1 MAFASDDDRRKAYDL
16 FAKMTWS
23 GRETCG
29 YTQELMGY
37 SKTVKDFSSLT
48 EYTTREAYDGAKKSI
63 AVTTILVYVSIG
75 GSLALISTALAQRA
89 GIFQYDGGALE
100 YVLIGTILAVVAYG
114 LYAMKRSL
122 SSAIRLYEGNIETFE
137 TPDELIAAMDA
148 DSSQEKA
155 DDANAEQDDI
165 DALAALIERAGDTGS
180 EPAATSSQTA
190 PSPSTVEEDGESNEK
205 PDGDET
211 KDAAD
216 GVTGGG
222 AIEGT
227 ETPVAKPDGMEPD
240 GTDAADKGE
249 AGTE

>member
-23 GRETCG
+23 GREACG

-63 AVTTILVYVSIG
+63 AVTTVLVYVSIG

-100 YVLIGTILAVVAYG
+100 YVLIGTILAVIAYG

-122 SSAIRLYEGNIETFE
+122 SSAIRLYEGNIEAFE

-148 DSSQEKA
+148 DSSPEKA
-155 DDANAEQDDI
+155 DGTDAEQGDI
-165 DALAALIERAGDTGS
+165 DALSALIEKACDTVS
-180 EPAATSSQTA
+180 EPTATSPQID
-190 PSPSTVEEDGESNEK
+190 PSPSTVEKGGESPEK
-205 PDGDET
+205 PDGGGTEG
-211 KDAAD
+211 AAD
-216 GVTGGG
+216 GVAGDG
-222 AIEGT
+222 ATART
-227 ETPVAKPDGMEPD
+227 ETPATEPDGMEPD
-240 GTDAADKGE
+240 GKDAADKGK
-249 AGTE
+249 AGAE

>member
-23 GRETCG
+23 GREACG

-48 EYTTREAYDGAKKSI
+48 EYTTRDAYDGAKKSI

-122 SSAIRLYEGNIETFE
+122 SSAIRLYEGNVEAFE
-137 TPDELIAAMDA
+137 TPNELIAAMDA

-155 DDANAEQDDI
+155 DDANAEQGDI
-165 DALAALIERAGDTGS
+165 DALAALIEKAGDTES
-180 EPAATSSQTA
+180 EPTATSQEAA
-190 PSPSTVEEDGESNEK
+190 PSPSTVEEGGEPHEK
-205 PDGDET
+205 TDGDGTEG
-211 KDAAD
+211 AAD
-216 GVTGGG
+216 GVAGDG
-222 AIEGT
+222 ATEGT
-227 ETPVAKPDGMEPD
+227 AETPVAEQDM
-240 GTDAADKGE
+240 TNAADKGE
-249 AGTE
+249 ADAE

>member
-23 GRETCG
+23 GREACG

-63 AVTTILVYVSIG
+63 AVTTVLVYVSIG

-89 GIFQYDGGALE
+89 GIFQYDGGSLE
-100 YVLIGTILAVVAYG
+100 YVLIGTILAVIAYG

-122 SSAIRLYEGNIETFE
+122 SSAIRLYEGNVEAFK

-155 DDANAEQDDI
+155 DDANAEQGDI
-165 DALAALIERAGDTGS
+165 DALTALIEKAGDTGS
-180 EPAATSSQTA
+180 EPAATSQEA
-190 PSPSTVEEDGESNEK
+190 AHSPSTVEEGGESVDK

-211 KDAAD
+211 KGAAD
-216 GVTGGG
+216 GVAGGG
-222 AIEGT
+222 ATAGT
-227 ETPVAKPDGMEPD
+227 ETPVAESDGKNP
-240 GTDAADKGE
+240 TRRGE
-249 AGTE
+249 SGAE

>member
-23 GRETCG
+23 GREACG

-63 AVTTILVYVSIG
+63 AVTTVLVYVSIG
-75 GSLALISTALAQRA
+75 GAIALISTALAQRA
-89 GIFQYDGGALE
+89 GIFQYDGGSLE
-100 YVLIGTILAVVAYG
+100 YVLIGTILAVIAYG

-122 SSAIRLYEGNIETFE
+122 SSAIRLYEGNVEAFE

-155 DDANAEQDDI
+155 DGANAEQGDI
-165 DALAALIERAGDTGS
+165 DALAALIEKAGDTGS
-180 EPAATSSQTA
+180 EPAATSQEAS
-190 PSPSTVEEDGESNEK
+190 PSPSTVEEGGESTEK
-205 PDGDET
+205 SNGDGAE
-211 KDAAD
+211 DAAD
-216 GVTGGG
+216 GVAEGG
-222 AIEGT
+222 ATART
-227 ETPVAKPDGMEPD
+227 ETSVTEPDGMKLD

-249 AGTE
+249 VGTE

>member
-1 MAFASDDDRRKAYDL
+1 MAFANDDDRRKAYDI

-23 GRETCG
+23 GREVCG

-63 AVTTILVYVSIG
+63 AVTTVLVYVSIG
-75 GSLALISTALAQRA
+75 GALALISTALAQRA
-89 GIFQYDGGALE
+89 GIFQYDGGSLE
-100 YVLIGTILAVVAYG
+100 YVLIGTILAVIAYG

-122 SSAIRLYEGNIETFE
+122 SSAIRLYEGNIEVFE
-137 TPDELIAAMDA
+137 TPDELIAAMNA

-155 DDANAEQDDI
+155 DGADAEQGDI
-165 DALAALIERAGDTGS
+165 DALAALIEKAGDTVS
-180 EPAATSSQTA
+180 EPAAVFSQTVT
-190 PSPSTVEEDGESNEK
+190 SPSTVEEGGEPTEK
-205 PDGDET
+205 SDGDGTEGT
-211 KDAAD
+211 AD
-216 GVTGGG
+216 DVTGGG
-222 AIEGT
+222 AT
-227 ETPVAKPDGMEPD
+227 ARTAKTPVAAPD

>member
-23 GRETCG
+23 GREACG

-48 EYTTREAYDGAKKSI
+48 EYTTRETYDGARKSI
-63 AVTTILVYVSIG
+63 AVTTVLVYVSIG

-122 SSAIRLYEGNIETFE
+122 SSAIRLYEGNIEAFE
-137 TPDELIAAMDA
+137 TPDELIAAMNA

-155 DDANAEQDDI
+155 DDANAEQGDI
-165 DALAALIERAGDTGS
+165 DALAALIEKADDTES
-180 EPAATSSQTA
+180 EPPATSQEA
-190 PSPSTVEEDGESNEK
+190 VPSPSTVEEGGESTEK
-205 PDGDET
+205 SDGDGTEG
-211 KDAAD
+211 AAD
-216 GVTGGG
+216 GVAGNG
-222 AIEGT
+222 ATAGT
-227 ETPVAKPDGMEPD
+227 ETPVAKPDGK
-240 GTDAADKGE
+240 GAARKGE
-249 AGTE
+249 AGAE

>member
-23 GRETCG
+23 GREACG

-63 AVTTILVYVSIG
+63 AVTTVLVYVSIG
-75 GSLALISTALAQRA
+75 GSLALVSTALAQRA

-122 SSAIRLYEGNIETFE
+122 SSAIRLYEGNIDAFE

-155 DDANAEQDDI
+155 YDANAEQGDI
-165 DALAALIERAGDTGS
+165 DALASLIEKAGDTGS
-180 EPAATSSQTA
+180 EPTAASPQTA
-190 PSPSTVEEDGESNEK
+190 TSPSTVEEGGESNEK

-211 KDAAD
+211 KGTAD
-216 GVTGGG
+216 GVVGDG
-222 AIEGT
+222 AVDGT
-227 ETPVAKPDGMEPD
+227 ETPATEPDGMEPD
-240 GTDAADKGE
+240 GKDTARKGE
-249 AGTE
+249 ADAE

>member
-1 MAFASDDDRRKAYDL
+1 MAFANDDDRRKAYDI

-23 GRETCG
+23 GREACG

-63 AVTTILVYVSIG
+63 AVTTVLVYVSIG

-89 GIFQYDGGALE
+89 GIFQYDGGSLE
-100 YVLIGTILAVVAYG
+100 YVLIGTILAVIAYG

-122 SSAIRLYEGNIETFE
+122 SSAIRLYEGNIEAFE

-148 DSSQEKA
+148 DSSQKKA
-155 DDANAEQDDI
+155 DDADAEQGDI
-165 DALAALIERAGDTGS
+165 DALAALIERAGDTES
-180 EPAATSSQTA
+180 EPPATSQEAA
-190 PSPSTVEEDGESNEK
+190 PSPSTVEKGGESNEK
-205 PDGDET
+205 PDWDVTEGT
-211 KDAAD
+211 AD
-216 GVTGGG
+216 DVAEDG
-222 AIEGT
+222 ATTET
-227 ETPVAKPDGMEPD
+227 ETPVAEPDGMEPD

>member
-23 GRETCG
+23 GREACG

-155 DDANAEQDDI
+155 DDANAEQGDI
-165 DALAALIERAGDTGS
+165 DALAALIEKASDAES
-180 EPAATSSQTA
+180 A
-190 PSPSTVEEDGESNEK
+190 PSKTSEQITVSPSVVEKGWESTGKRDGNETE
-205 PDGDET
+205 GAAEGE
-211 KDAAD
+211 AAD
-216 GVTGGG
+216 GATAG
-222 AIEGT
+222 I
-227 ETPVAKPDGMEPD
+227 ETPVAKQNGK
-240 GTDAADKGE
+240 DAARKGE
-249 AGTE
+249 ADAE

>member
-1 MAFASDDDRRKAYDL
+1 MAFANDDDRRKAYDI

-23 GRETCG
+23 GREVCG

-63 AVTTILVYVSIG
+63 AVTTVLVYVSIG
-75 GSLALISTALAQRA
+75 GALALISTALAQRA
-89 GIFQYDGGALE
+89 GIFQYDGGSLE
-100 YVLIGTILAVVAYG
+100 YVLIGTILAVIAYG

-122 SSAIRLYEGNIETFE
+122 SSAIRLYEGNVETFE

-155 DDANAEQDDI
+155 DDANAEQGNI
-165 DALAALIERAGDTGS
+165 DALAALIEKASDIGS
-180 EPAATSSQTA
+180 EPAAVSPQTVI
-190 PSPSTVEEDGESNEK
+190 SPSTVEEGGEPTEK
-205 PDGDET
+205 SDGDGTEGT
-211 KDAAD
+211 AD
-216 GVTGGG
+216 DVTGGG
-222 AIEGT
+222 ATART
-227 ETPVAKPDGMEPD
+227 ETPVAESYGMKLD

>member
-1 MAFASDDDRRKAYDL
+1 MAFASDNDRRKAYDL

-23 GRETCG
+23 GREACG

-63 AVTTILVYVSIG
+63 AVTTVLVYVSIG

-122 SSAIRLYEGNIETFE
+122 SSAIRLYEGNIEAFE
-137 TPDELIAAMDA
+137 TPDELIAAMDS

-155 DDANAEQDDI
+155 DGADDEQGDI
-165 DALAALIERAGDTGS
+165 DALAALIEKAGDTGS
-180 EPAATSSQTA
+180 EPAATSQEA
-190 PSPSTVEEDGESNEK
+190 AHSPSTVEEGGESTEK
-205 PDGDET
+205 SDGDGTEGT
-211 KDAAD
+211 AD
-216 GVTGGG
+216 DVTGGG
-222 AIEGT
+222 AIDGT
-227 ETPVAKPDGMEPD
+227 EMPATEPD

>member
-23 GRETCG
+23 GREACG

-37 SKTVKDFSSLT
+37 SKTVNEFSSLT

-63 AVTTILVYVSIG
+63 AVTTVLVYVSIG

-122 SSAIRLYEGNIETFE
+122 SSAIRLYEGNIDAFE
-137 TPDELIAAMDA
+137 TPDELIAAMNA

-155 DDANAEQDDI
+155 NDVNAEQGDI
-165 DALAALIERAGDTGS
+165 DALASLIEKAGDTGS
-180 EPAATSSQTA
+180 ELAATSQEA
-190 PSPSTVEEDGESNEK
+190 VPSPSAVEEGGEPTEK

-211 KDAAD
+211 EGAAD
-216 GVTGGG
+216 GVAGGG
-222 AIEGT
+222 ATEGTT
-227 ETPVAKPDGMEPD
+227 ETPVTEP
-240 GTDAADKGE
+240 GGKDAASN
-249 AGTE
+249 TE

>member
-23 GRETCG
+23 GREACG

-148 DSSQEKA
+148 DSSQEKT
-155 DDANAEQDDI
+155 DDADAEQVDI
-165 DALAALIERAGDTGS
+165 DALSALIEKAGDTES
-180 EPAATSSQTA
+180 EPTAISQQTA
-190 PSPSTVEEDGESNEK
+190 PSPSTVEEGGESTEK
-205 PDGDET
+205 SDGDGTEG
-211 KDAAD
+211 AAD
-216 GVTGGG
+216 GVAENG
-222 AIEGT
+222 ATART
-227 ETPVAKPDGMEPD
+227 ETPVAESNGMEPD
-240 GTDAADKGE
+240 GKDAADKGE

>member
-23 GRETCG
+23 GREVCG

-48 EYTTREAYDGAKKSI
+48 EYTTRDAYDGAKKSI

-122 SSAIRLYEGNIETFE
+122 SSAIRLYEGNIDAFE

-155 DDANAEQDDI
+155 DDTNAEQGDI
-165 DALAALIERAGDTGS
+165 DALAALIEKAGDTGS
-180 EPAATSSQTA
+180 EPTATSPQIT
-190 PSPSTVEEDGESNEK
+190 PSPSTVEKGGEPTEK
-205 PDGDET
+205 SDGDGTE
-211 KDAAD
+211 DAAD
-216 GVTGGG
+216 GGTEGG
-222 AIEGT
+222 ETTET
-227 ETPVAKPDGMEPD
+227 ETPVAKPDGMKPD

-249 AGTE
+249 ADAE

>member
-23 GRETCG
+23 GREACG

-63 AVTTILVYVSIG
+63 AVTTVLVYVSIG
-75 GSLALISTALAQRA
+75 GSLALISMALAQRA

-122 SSAIRLYEGNIETFE
+122 SSAIRLYEGNVEAFE
-137 TPDELIAAMDA
+137 TPDELIAAMSMDSASGKVDA
-148 DSSQEKA
+148 I
-155 DDANAEQDDI
+155 NAEHSDI
-165 DALAALIERAGDTGS
+165 DALAALIEKAGDTGS
-180 EPAATSSQTA
+180 EPTATSPQITS
-190 PSPSTVEEDGESNEK
+190 SPSTVEKGGESTDK
-205 PDGDET
+205 PDGDGT
-211 KDAAD
+211 KGAAD
-216 GVTGGG
+216 GMAGGG
-222 AIEGT
+222 AAEGT
-227 ETPVAKPDGMEPD
+227 AKTPVAEPD

>member
-23 GRETCG
+23 GREACG
-29 YTQELMGY
+29 YTQELMRY

-122 SSAIRLYEGNIETFE
+122 SSAIRLYEGNIEAFE
-137 TPDELIAAMDA
+137 TPDELIAAMNA
-148 DSSQEKA
+148 DSSPEKSDGA
-155 DDANAEQDDI
+155 DAEQDDI

-180 EPAATSSQTA
+180 EPAATSQEAA
-190 PSPSTVEEDGESNEK
+190 PSPSTVEESGESTEK
-205 PDGDET
+205 SDGDGTEG
-211 KDAAD
+211 AAD
-216 GVTGGG
+216 GMAGNG
-222 AIEGT
+222 ATAGT
-227 ETPVAKPDGMEPD
+227 ETPSTKSDGMEPD
-240 GTDAADKGE
+240 GKDAVDKGE

>member
-23 GRETCG
+23 VREACG

-48 EYTTREAYDGAKKSI
+48 EYTTREAYDGARKSI
-63 AVTTILVYVSIG
+63 AVTTVLVYVSIG

-89 GIFQYDGGALE
+89 GIFQYDGGSLE

-122 SSAIRLYEGNIETFE
+122 SSAIRLYEGNIEAFE

-155 DDANAEQDDI
+155 DDADAEQGDI
-165 DALAALIERAGDTGS
+165 DALAALIEKAGDTGS
-180 EPAATSSQTA
+180 EPAATSPQTD
-190 PSPSTVEEDGESNEK
+190 PSPSVVKKSGESTEK
-205 PDGDET
+205 RDGDET
-211 KDAAD
+211 EGAAD
-216 GVTGGG
+216 STAEGG
-222 AIEGT
+222 ATAGT
-227 ETPVAKPDGMEPD
+227 ETPVAKPDGK
-240 GTDAADKGE
+240 GAARKGE

>member
-23 GRETCG
+23 GREACG
-29 YTQELMGY
+29 YTQELMRY

-63 AVTTILVYVSIG
+63 AVTTVLVYVSIG
-75 GSLALISTALAQRA
+75 GALALISTALAQRA
-89 GIFQYDGGALE
+89 GIFQYDGGSLE
-100 YVLIGTILAVVAYG
+100 YVLIGTILAVIAYG

-122 SSAIRLYEGNIETFE
+122 SSAIRLYEGNVEAFE

-155 DDANAEQDDI
+155 DDADDEQGDI
-165 DALAALIERAGDTGS
+165 DALTALIEKAGDTGS
-180 EPAATSSQTA
+180 EPAAVSPQTVT
-190 PSPSTVEEDGESNEK
+190 SPSTVEEGGEPTEK
-205 PDGDET
+205 SDGDGTEGT
-211 KDAAD
+211 AD
-216 GVTGGG
+216 DVTGNGET
-222 AIEGT
+222 EGT
-227 ETPVAKPDGMEPD
+227 ETSVAEPDGMKPDGK
-240 GTDAADKGE
+240 DAADKGE

>member
-23 GRETCG
+23 GREACG

-48 EYTTREAYDGAKKSI
+48 EYTTRETYDGAKKSI
-63 AVTTILVYVSIG
+63 AVTTVLVYVSIG

-114 LYAMKRSL
+114 FYAMKCSL
-122 SSAIRLYEGNIETFE
+122 SSAIRLYEGNIDAFE

-155 DDANAEQDDI
+155 DGADAEQGDI
-165 DALAALIERAGDTGS
+165 DALAALIEKAGDTES
-180 EPAATSSQTA
+180 EPPATSQEAA
-190 PSPSTVEEDGESNEK
+190 PSPSTVEEGGESHEK
-205 PDGDET
+205 PDSDET
-211 KDAAD
+211 
-216 GVTGGG
+216 GG
-222 AIEGT
+222 AAGGVAGDGAVDRT
-227 ETPVAKPDGMEPD
+227 ETLATEPDGMEPD
-240 GTDAADKGE
+240 GKDAADKGE

>member
-1 MAFASDDDRRKAYDL
+1 MAFANDDDRRKAYDI

-23 GRETCG
+23 GREACG

-48 EYTTREAYDGAKKSI
+48 EYTTRDAYDGARKSI
-63 AVTTILVYVSIG
+63 TVTTVLVYVSIG

-100 YVLIGTILAVVAYG
+100 YVLIGTILAVIAYG

-122 SSAIRLYEGNIETFE
+122 SSAIRLYEGNIEAFE

-155 DDANAEQDDI
+155 DGADAEQGDI
-165 DALAALIERAGDTGS
+165 DALTALIEKAGDTGS
-180 EPAATSSQTA
+180 EPAAVSPQTVT
-190 PSPSTVEEDGESNEK
+190 SPSTVEKVGESNEK
-205 PDGDET
+205 PDGDGTEGT
-211 KDAAD
+211 AD
-216 GVTGGG
+216 DVAGGG
-222 AIEGT
+222 ATART
-227 ETPVAKPDGMEPD
+227 ETPAAEPDGMNLD
-240 GTDAADKGE
+240 GMDAADKGE

>member
-16 FAKMTWS
+16 FAKMAWS
-23 GRETCG
+23 GREACG

-63 AVTTILVYVSIG
+63 AVTTVLVYVSIG

-122 SSAIRLYEGNIETFE
+122 SSAIRLYEGNIEAFE
-137 TPDELIAAMDA
+137 TPDELIAAMNA
-148 DSSQEKA
+148 DSSSEKSDGA
-155 DDANAEQDDI
+155 DAEQDDI
-165 DALAALIERAGDTGS
+165 DALTALIERAGDTES

-190 PSPSTVEEDGESNEK
+190 PSPSVVKKSGEPTEK
-205 PDGDET
+205 RDGDET
-211 KDAAD
+211 EGAAD
-216 GVTGGG
+216 STAEGWAT
-222 AIEGT
+222 AGT
-227 ETPVAKPDGMEPD
+227 ETPVAKPDGK
-240 GTDAADKGE
+240 GAARKGE

>member
-1 MAFASDDDRRKAYDL
+1 MAFASDDDRRRAYDL

-23 GRETCG
+23 GREACG

-48 EYTTREAYDGAKKSI
+48 EYTTREAYDGARKSI

-122 SSAIRLYEGNIETFE
+122 SSAIRLYEGNTGVFE

-155 DDANAEQDDI
+155 DDADAEQGDI
-165 DALAALIERAGDTGS
+165 DALAALIEKVGDTGS
-180 EPAATSSQTA
+180 EPTATSQEAA
-190 PSPSTVEEDGESNEK
+190 PPLPVRRRGRR
-205 PDGDET
+205 
-211 KDAAD
+211 
-216 GVTGGG
+216 GVHR
-222 AIEGT
+222 
-227 ETPVAKPDGMEPD
+227 
-240 GTDAADKGE
+240 E
-249 AGTE
+249 AGWGRDGRRCGRRVGKRGDRWNRDARREVGREGRSR

>member
-23 GRETCG
+23 GREACG

-48 EYTTREAYDGAKKSI
+48 EYTTRDAYDGAKKSI
-63 AVTTILVYVSIG
+63 AVTTVLVYVSIG

-148 DSSQEKA
+148 DSSPEKVDGA
-155 DDANAEQDDI
+155 DAEQGDI
-165 DALAALIERAGDTGS
+165 DALSALIEKACDTVS
-180 EPAATSSQTA
+180 EPTMISPQTA
-190 PSPSTVEEDGESNEK
+190 PSPSIVKESGETTEKQDGNETE
-205 PDGDET
+205 GAAEGE
-211 KDAAD
+211 AAD
-216 GVTGGG
+216 GAT
-222 AIEGT
+222 EGT
-227 ETPVAKPDGMEPD
+227 AETPVAELD
-240 GTDAADKGE
+240 GTNAADKGE
-249 AGTE
+249 ADAE

>member
-23 GRETCG
+23 GREACG

-48 EYTTREAYDGAKKSI
+48 EYTTRDAYDGARKSI
-63 AVTTILVYVSIG
+63 AVTTVLVYVSIG

-89 GIFQYDGGALE
+89 GIFQYDGGSLE

-122 SSAIRLYEGNIETFE
+122 SSAIRLYEGNVEAFE

-155 DDANAEQDDI
+155 DDANAEQGDI
-165 DALAALIERAGDTGS
+165 DALAALIEKAGDTEI
-180 EPAATSSQTA
+180 EPPATSQEA
-190 PSPSTVEEDGESNEK
+190 AHFPSAVEEGGETIEK
-205 PDGDET
+205 RDGDET
-211 KDAAD
+211 EGAAG
-216 GVTGGG
+216 GVAGNG
-222 AIEGT
+222 AVDGT
-227 ETPVAKPDGMEPD
+227 ETPATEPDGMKPD

-249 AGTE
+249 ADAE

>member
-16 FAKMTWS
+16 FAKMAWS
-23 GRETCG
+23 GREACG

-63 AVTTILVYVSIG
+63 AVTTVLVYVSIG

-122 SSAIRLYEGNIETFE
+122 SSAIRLYEGNIEAFE
-137 TPDELIAAMDA
+137 TPDELIAAMNA
-148 DSSQEKA
+148 DSSSEKSDGA
-155 DDANAEQDDI
+155 DAEQDDI
-165 DALAALIERAGDTGS
+165 DALAALIERAGDTES

-190 PSPSTVEEDGESNEK
+190 PFPSVVKKSGESTEK
-205 PDGDET
+205 RDGDET
-211 KDAAD
+211 EGAAD
-216 GVTGGG
+216 STAEGG
-222 AIEGT
+222 ATAGT
-227 ETPVAKPDGMEPD
+227 ETPVAKPDGK
-240 GTDAADKGE
+240 GAARKGE